1 MDDED
6 LVKVAIAY
14 TSRHAL
20 EVRELLGSGIH
31 GIVYV
36 VESKTDPGRRA
47 VKLHR
52 DSVAYLREKTVY
64 ERLVEKRVD
73 TILGFQVPVLLRCDD
88 EFMAI
93 EMTIVMPP
101 FVLDFASSSLD
112 APIEFSEEILDDWET
127 TKLEQF
133 GSQWGM
139 VQAILSELSKHG
151 VHMLDPSPSNIR
163 FH

>member
-1 MDDED
+1 MDNED
-6 LVKVAIAY
+6 LVEAVLAY

-36 VESKTDPGRRA
+36 VESKIDPGRRA

-52 DSVAYLREKTVY
+52 DSDAYLREKMAY
-64 ERLVEKRVD
+64 ERLSEKRVD
-73 TILGFQVPVLLRCDD
+73 TILGFQVPVPLRFDD

-101 FVLDFASSSLD
+101 FVLDFASASLD

-127 TKLEQF
+127 TKLE
-133 GSQWGM
+133 
-139 VQAILSELSKHG
+139 LSGTCVARPCFPRSLPLAPPTPPRYPRG
-151 VHMLDPSPSNIR
+151 QPL
-163 FH
+163 